1 MKSKL
6 SVLAL
11 ALAGAFPLAQTAH
24 AQTTAE
30 LKQEIELLKKQLQV
44 LMQKVDA
51 AAAATP
57 AAASVPAVDPQ
68 EFNRVKIKAESTEDN
83 FEAAG
88 FKGLKISGM
97 IDPTFIYSSRQNHA
111 GFVLLNNFDGRN
123 EGESYAFDN
132 SYFGQAMLDIQK
144 ETEGGNKW
152 RLTLAPHKSASSGYN
167 LGSIVHEAS
176 VSIPTID
183 AQTRVIAGVIPDW
196 SGYEYIFS
204 HQQPLITHNMLF
216 DFTIPTVYS
225 GVGMEITRGKWI
237 SKFML
242 GNVNETRKA
251 SGDKTPALTYRVD
264 YSKGEYQGFGLA
276 GTHSFSSGNRYDL
289 FEVDGY
295 FIRGDVTWQGQI
307 GVGRQRD
314 TAANGGNAQWWGV
327 SNLFGYKL
335 TPRLQAVTR
344 FDYIANRKNGGG
356 VFGQTAET
364 CSLLERGPDGALT
377 GALDPATGEP
387 VRSEVA
393 CAAGRNGFGPA
404 MALAPES
411 NEWEPIDGNRGVNR
425 YALSAGF
432 NYLLNPTTTWKMELR
447 YDGANGAVFRDVR
460 DGSYKKNNVLLGTSV
475 VVTF

>member
-6 SVLAL
+6 SLLAV
-11 ALAGAFPLAQTAH
+11 ALAGVFPLAQTAH

-30 LKQEIELLKKQLQV
+30 LKQEIELLKRQLQV

-51 AAAATP
+51 AAAVAP
-57 AAASVPAVDPQ
+57 AAQATVDPQ

-88 FKGLKISGM
+88 FKGLKVSGM

-111 GFVLLNNFDGRN
+111 GFVFLNNFDGRSD
-123 EGESYAFDN
+123 GESYAFDN
-132 SYFGQAMLDIQK
+132 SYFGQAVLDIQK

-167 LGSIVHEAS
+167 LNSIVHEAS

-183 AQTRVIAGVIPDW
+183 AQTRVIAGVLPDW

-204 HQQPLITHNMLF
+204 NQQPLITHNMLF

-237 SKFML
+237 TKFVL
-242 GNVNETRKA
+242 GNVNETRKG
-251 SGDKTPALTYRVD
+251 SGDKSPALTYRAD

-295 FIRGDVTWQGQI
+295 FVRGDVTWQGQL

-314 TAANGGNAQWWGV
+314 AAANGGNAQWWGL
-327 SNLFGYKL
+327 SSLFGYKL
-335 TPRLQAVTR
+335 SPRLQAVTR

-356 VFGQTAET
+356 VFGQGAET
-364 CSLLERGPDGALT
+364 CSVLERDAAGALT
-377 GALDPATGEP
+377 GAVDPVTGLP
-387 VRSEVA
+387 VRADVG

-404 MALAPES
+404 MALAADS
-411 NEWEPIDGNRGVNR
+411 GEWEPIDSNKGVNR

-432 NYLLNPTTTWKMELR
+432 NYLINPSTTWKMELR
-447 YDGANGAVFRDVR
+447 YDGANGAVFRDAR
-460 DGSYKKNNVLLGTSV
+460 DGSYKKNNVLLGSSV
-475 VVTF
+475 VVSF